1 MPLKDWSTTAGSNTA
16 SPPNGAPEGMTIA
29 NVNNVMRQVMADVR
43 TLAAADT
50 IASATTCDLG
60 TKDATFLTVS
70 GTTTI
75 TGLGTVSAGIYK
87 FVVFSGALTL
97 THNGTSLILPGAA
110 NITTVAGDT
119 ALFLS
124 LGSGNWRCMYYQAV
138 TATSYQP
145 LDSDLTAIAALTT
158 TATGRSLLAIADAA
172 AGRTILSAQ
181 ETLVS
186 ATNIKTIN
194 STSLL
199 GSGDISTTPA
209 ALSTASGSAP
219 SYSARAWVN
228 FNGTGTVAINSSGN
242 VSSITDNDTG
252 DYTINFT
259 TAMPDANYSVQLSAL
274 ARTATDIRNT
284 VNVAGDLSTGAT
296 TMTANAVRIVNG
308 KTDATGFQDSALILA
323 AIFR

>member
-1 MPLKDWSTTAGSNTA
+1 MPLKNWSVVANDNDD
-16 SPPNGAPEGMTIA
+16 SPPNGFPESMTIA
-29 NVNNVMRQVMADVR
+29 NLNNSARQVMADVR

-119 ALFLS
+119 GLFLS
-124 LGSGNWRCMYYQAV
+124 LGSGNWRCMYFQPV

-172 AGRTILSAQ
+172 AGRTILGVVNTSFSSSA
-181 ETLVS
+181 ENAAGTIEDKAVDPLGIREALN
-186 ATNIKTIN
+186 AT
-194 STSLL
+194 
-199 GSGDISTTPA
+199 G
-209 ALSTASGSAP
+209 TAPVYAC
-219 SYSARAWVN
+219 RAWIN
-228 FNGTGTVAINSSGN
+228 FDGTGTPAERASGN
-242 VSSITDNDTG
+242 VSSITDGGNG
-252 DYTINFT
+252 NWRINFS
-259 TAMPDANYSVQLSAL
+259 TALPDADYSVVVTSNAL
-274 ARTATDIRNT
+274 PGTRNILGFYREVSTTGYVDVGCMSLTGTASDCTHM
-284 VNVAGDLSTGAT
+284 NV
-296 TMTANAVRIVNG
+296 
-308 KTDATGFQDSALILA
+308 